1 MCETCG
7 TEHELD
13 MGIPETPTLTDI
25 LTIVLEI
32 NAKID
37 KATSAITN
45 VESQVAPLIEQLSNS
60 PLIKMLGGSKK

>member
-1 MCETCG
+1 
-7 TEHELD
+7 

-45 VESQVAPLIEQLSNS
+45 VETQVAPLIEQLSNS